1 MKKNKKGFTLAELL
15 IVVAIIAVLV
25 AIAIPV
31 LNNSLEKS
39 RQAADAANIRAAYA
53 QAVTAMMVS
62 NADVGFAT
70 TQATMKT
77 NRFDLLNE
85 GDTLAGI
92 SFSQLASAHSAKY
105 KVSVAVTIDKTYF
118 TAVSGT
124 NSGTTVAIDNP
135 QGSVSGQNNN
145 QA

>member
-53 QAVTAMMVS
+53 QAVTNMMVS
-62 NADVGFAT
+62 NADRGFAR

-77 NRFDLLNE
+77 DRPFDLLTE
-85 GDTLAGI
+85 GETLAGVPWS
-92 SFSQLASAHSAKY
+92 SFASAHKKGQY
-105 KVSVAVTIDKTYF
+105 VSVEVTITSTIFRAY
-118 TAVSGT
+118 
-124 NSGTTVAIDNP
+124 NGTTVTGSMSAINEA
-135 QGSVSGQNNN
+135 GSAAFDSP
-145 QA
+145 